1 VKNNCEITVWLPEE
15 LELALR
21 RLAEEDDR
29 KLSAY
34 VRIILQHHVEYCER
48 AKPQKPETMRR
59 GSERPVSDRE
69 QRIAN
74 IATRVR
80 ANLQRQD
87 DPE

>member
-21 RLAEEDDR
+21 RLAEQDDR

-48 AKPQKPETMRR
+48 SNVSCTETIRR
-59 GSERPVSDRE
+59 ETERTQPNRE

-80 ANLQRQD
+80 ANLQD
-87 DPE
+87 DSE